1 MTHSVMDYRKGL
13 RKECPRKGTRLA
25 GFGVLDRLCQG
36 IKTPKAPDID

>member
-25 GFGVLDRLCQG
+25 GFGFFR
-36 IKTPKAPDID
+36 